1 MHCTAMNYMKYLFK
15 LSSELCRTIAWDAI
29 VLGGNK
35 HFSDGV
41 HYPGT
46 IFRVANIWRYIS
58 VVNYSAGQ

>member
-1 MHCTAMNYMKYLFK
+1 MHYKAMNYMKYLFK

-41 HYPGT
+41 YYPG
-46 IFRVANIWRYIS
+46 IIS
-58 VVNYSAGQ
+58 GWQLFGGTYQ